1 MNIYRVLFS
10 VVMAFSVSSAHSLAA
25 GFLGNGQ
32 ADLFWEDAITGERGI
47 WVMQSGVHSATIDLP
62 TIPIEWHIAAAA
74 DFLGSG
80 QADLVW
86 ENTITGERGIWVMQS
101 GVHSAT
107 IDLPTIPIEW
117 HIAAAAD
124 FLGTGQADLVWENT
138 ITGARGIWVM
148 HNGVHS
154 ANIDLPTIP
163 IEWHIAAAADFLGS
177 GQADLVWENTITGA
191 RGIWVMH
198 NGVHSANID
207 LPTIPIEWHIAAA
220 ADFLGSGQADLVWE
234 NTVTGERGIWV
245 MHNGVHSANINL
257 PTIATK
263 WQISG
268 ASSPAGPTATSTPLP
283 TPTPTPTPSPTPGAP
298 ALVQHVATGMENNG
312 VLNFQIT
319 PPNPS
324 LNGNCL
330 ILGIQYNSSG
340 TVSSV
345 SDNQGDAWLAGPS
358 ITSNGQ
364 TMALFYS
371 LGVRPNTTLVT
382 VAFNGIG
389 GLAVCGSTQAVFS
402 EFYNVASV
410 SALDGMASSPTS
422 KTAGTIVTTVSGD
435 LIYEWGASL
444 STNTCDGGSFNG
456 SNISAG
462 QGFTLL
468 SADLQVGSCD
478 QYEVQPDSGPVTPSF
493 STSGSSIWSSV
504 AIALKSAS
512 SGTQPGPGI
521 RIVHVQHTL
530 VGSLTT
536 GSQSAPIPLQF
547 PSTGNLLVGLF
558 NYVPVTGVS
567 DNAGNTWSL
576 PNTLIS
582 QNPSLYAQIFYCAN
596 AQTSPNLGGI
606 TLSISGGQTSQSFL
620 VLYDITGASSS
631 PFDIGVGSYGFN
643 TVNGNLTTVT
653 ITPSAPGEIVF
664 AEVPISFNTINGAL
678 NGITLDSVV
687 NTQDDDIPGGQ
698 GTPNSS
704 LDEDNAAAHI
714 LSVNTNP
721 ITFTFTLNETY
732 SDGNYQGA
740 GYWSAVAASFK

>member
-1 MNIYRVLFS
+1 
-10 VVMAFSVSSAHSLAA
+10 
-25 GFLGNGQ
+25 
-32 ADLFWEDAITGERGI
+32 
-47 WVMQSGVHSATIDLP
+47 MQNGVHSAT
-62 TIPIEWHIAAAA
+62 
-74 DFLGSG
+74 
-80 QADLVW
+80 
-86 ENTITGERGIWVMQS
+86 
-101 GVHSAT
+101 
-107 IDLPTIPIEW
+107 
-117 HIAAAAD
+117 
-124 FLGTGQADLVWENT
+124 
-138 ITGARGIWVM
+138 
-148 HNGVHS
+148 
-154 ANIDLPTIP
+154 
-163 IEWHIAAAADFLGS
+163 
-177 GQADLVWENTITGA
+177 
-191 RGIWVMH
+191 
-198 NGVHSANID
+198 
-207 LPTIPIEWHIAAA
+207 
-220 ADFLGSGQADLVWE
+220 
-234 NTVTGERGIWV
+234 
-245 MHNGVHSANINL
+245 INL
-257 PTIATK
+257 PTIATE

-268 ASSPAGPTATSTPLP
+268 ASSPAGPTATSTPL
-283 TPTPTPTPSPTPGAP
+283 PTPSPTPGAP

-312 VLNFQIT
+312 VLNFEIT

-330 ILGIQYNSSG
+330 ILGIQYKSSG

-364 TMALFYS
+364 TMALFYA

-389 GLAVCGSTQAVFS
+389 GLGVCESTQAVFS

-422 KTAGTIVTTVSGD
+422 KTAGTIVTTVPGD

-444 STNTCDGGSFNG
+444 STNTCYGGSFNG

-567 DNAGNTWSL
+567 DNAGNTWSVPSML
-576 PNTLIS
+576 LS
-582 QNPSLYAQIFYCAN
+582 QNLVDPSLYAQIFYSAN

-606 TLSISGGQTSQSFL
+606 TLSIPGGQTSQAFL
-620 VLYDITGASSS
+620 VLYDITGASSA
-631 PFDIGVGSYGFN
+631 PFDVGAVSYGYN
-643 TVNGNLTTVT
+643 SVNGNLVSVT